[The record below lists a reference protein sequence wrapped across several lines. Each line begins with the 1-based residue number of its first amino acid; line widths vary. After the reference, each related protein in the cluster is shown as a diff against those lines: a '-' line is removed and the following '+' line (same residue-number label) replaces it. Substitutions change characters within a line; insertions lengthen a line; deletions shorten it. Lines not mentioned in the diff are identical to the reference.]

1 MSSSELPR
9 AAGWMAV
16 AAAALDTRETDGF
29 DPRVQVI
36 VLPTDGSEPLGLLD
50 EGAEVWRSLVGNAPA
65 PAATLSPDHLVIVHQ
80 LAESGLAVFG
90 VDHPGAVR
98 TLTPPRLS
106 SPLHELVW
114 ALVAHVAEERGIRC
128 VFIKGPTLHDQGLR
142 DREHSGDVDVWCDP
156 RRWVDLIE
164 ALQEYGWQ
172 REPDPWWGTP
182 IGHSATLS
190 PIGWGCQID
199 VHRRMPGMT
208 FDDASA
214 FELVAADTVSVR
226 MAGIPVLV
234 PSRTSHAVIAAL
246 HAARPEIGQR
256 RDIDSPSQVAIDLL
270 QHLSDPVA
278 ACRRLGAVPALRR
291 ELDLCRP
298 GVTLADAGVPRD
310 WLWRA
315 QPDRA
320 RAYAAA
326 LRELGLPE
334 RLRVA
339 FRLVWPTPDVVR
351 ESARRAGEETDR
363 PTAARL
369 RRLRRGLVP
378 FLSGWLRPK
387 G

>member
-1 MSSSELPR
+1 
-9 AAGWMAV
+9 MAV
-16 AAAALDTRETDGF
+16 ATAALDTSNTEGF
-29 DPRVQVI
+29 DPRVSVV
-36 VLPTDGSEPLGLLD
+36 VLPTDGGEPLGLLD
-50 EGAEVWRSLVGNAPA
+50 DGAEVWRRLVGPA
-65 PAATLSPDHLVIVHQ
+65 PVPTGALRPEQAVIARQLS
-80 LAESGLAVFG
+80 ASGLTAFG
-90 VDHPGAVR
+90 ADHPWAVR
-98 TLTPPRLS
+98 ALEPPRLS

-114 ALVAHVAEERGIRC
+114 ALVARVAEERGIRC

-172 REPDPWWGTP
+172 READPWWGTP
-182 IGHSATLS
+182 VGHSATLS
-190 PIGWGCQID
+190 PTGWGCQID
-199 VHRRMPGMT
+199 VHRRMPGIT
-208 FDDASA
+208 FDDESA

-246 HAARPEIGQR
+246 HAARPEIGR
-256 RDIDSPSQVAIDLL
+256 RRETDSPSPVAVDLL
-270 QHLSDPVA
+270 QRLSDPVS

-298 GVTLADAGVPRD
+298 GVTLADDGVPRD

-326 LRELGLPE
+326 LRELDVAD
-334 RLRVA
+334 RFRVA
-339 FRLVWPTPDVVR
+339 LRLVWPAPDVAR

-363 PTAARL
+363 PVAARL

-378 FLSGWLRPK
+378 FLSGRLHRK
-387 G
+387 K